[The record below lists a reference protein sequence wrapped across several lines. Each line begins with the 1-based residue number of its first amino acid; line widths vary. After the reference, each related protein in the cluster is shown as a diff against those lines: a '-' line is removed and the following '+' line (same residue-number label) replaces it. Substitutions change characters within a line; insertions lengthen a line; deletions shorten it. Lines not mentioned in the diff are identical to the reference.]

1 MRGYTC
7 EVDGGLQRPKW
18 ATYQL
23 FYKITD
29 NRQIVAWVG
38 TQATEAY
45 LRVDPLLFTYPLQ
58 IVADRWS
65 LRGLAGHQ
73 LIVADYRRLKKI
85 LHSPTYVQELRS
97 VEERILSSTS
107 GIGESSLKILQRQT
121 TEYRREDYLLY
132 SGLGTLSTIRSRL
145 SRIDDVCDAWEAK
158 LLFLRSWQGINSC
171 WWLKTCLPTP
181 GKLRTRV
188 RIHP

>member
-1 MRGYTC
+1 MLEGAF
-7 EVDGGLQRPKW
+7 GGLFRPPWGGTHVKSTGCCKDRRW

-132 SGLGTLSTIRSRL
+132 SGRGHYQLSAPNRR
-145 SRIDDVCDAWEAK
+145 
-158 LLFLRSWQGINSC
+158 G
-171 WWLKTCLPTP
+171 
-181 GKLRTRV
+181 
-188 RIHP
+188 